1 MADTLIPNQVLD
13 CLNDQAKEICV
24 WSPDTDVLTLLV
36 DLAAHGRLP
45 ANVGLKFLTGKGAK
59 YREIDVARQVG
70 VIGNEKCKGLIGLH
84 YFSGADWGGKF
95 VGITKKRWV
104 EAYMKLPNDDPAIKC
119 FQDLGIDQIPQ
130 QLNDEDLPPQVKA
143 LEAFVC
149 KVYSS
154 SGLTSIPALRWE
166 LFRSKNLEGEMLPPT
181 RAALLPHLMRAN
193 YMAMRDKT
201 YPIRSPN
208 LPQLNKMGGK

>member
-1 MADTLIPNQVLD
+1 MTLKDLLSSSATKAKLTTMLAESLLEDFASFNLVVVYGITIKSHEFKAEHCHEEADTLIPNQVLD

-45 ANVGLKFLTGKGAK
+45 ANVGLKFLTGKVAK

-84 YFSGADWGGKF
+84 HFSGADWGGKF

-143 LEAFVC
+143 LEAFIC

-154 SGLTSIPALRWE
+154 SGLT
-166 LFRSKNLEGEMLPPT
+166 
-181 RAALLPHLMRAN
+181 
-193 YMAMRDKT
+193 
-201 YPIRSPN
+201 
-208 LPQLNKMGGK
+208 